1 MARGSRLESPLGSA
15 ASGLPSPG
23 VRQPRGWTTLSG
35 SELGSGAPAAVGPL
49 PRAVTLALRSLL
61 LLLRL
66 GATFPWSPVPVPARA
81 VHAGQ
86 GSAGGLSPHAVA
98 GGGSPSRAGDMSPP
112 PGGAPSGRWPPQ
124 AAPGSGRT
132 SRCLMPAGA
141 GLQEALPTSFTGSHA
156 RRAQGH
162 QDAAPLPARGP
173 WDHGRQGCSASAAR
187 KLAWPPGGWGDPEL
201 RGPRSRRDRPPLR
214 STLPSV
220 APPRQPLGRSTAPS
234 GPPLFPRV
242 GTWGEASAPTA

>member
-1 MARGSRLESPLGSA
+1 MGLGQPALRMSVSASLDSVAAQMARGSRLESPLGSA

-112 PGGAPSGRWPPQ
+112 PGGAPSGRLFR
-124 AAPGSGRT
+124 GSKPVH
-132 SRCLMPAGA
+132 CLKYATK
-141 GLQEALPTSFTGSHA
+141 LNVSLKLEARVLF
-156 RRAQGH
+156 
-162 QDAAPLPARGP
+162 L
-173 WDHGRQGCSASAAR
+173 W
-187 KLAWPPGGWGDPEL
+187 WY
-201 RGPRSRRDRPPLR
+201 
-214 STLPSV
+214 SV
-220 APPRQPLGRSTAPS
+220 AMWWLTLQLHG
-234 GPPLFPRV
+234 L
-242 GTWGEASAPTA
+242 